1 MHNTAINLKT
11 VTPLWTGDAWT
22 ENKEI
27 KPQSFLGA
35 LRFWFEVYCYAVGIK
50 VGDYKTEKI
59 NAKEFAEEVEKLV
72 KKGIPVRQARRKA
85 LSRKISLPSQI
96 FGCNGYKGLFN
107 VKINSTDVSDEN
119 PLKIPEVIYKK
130 RSEKNEWK
138 TCKRSEFKSIRET
151 EGNKIHAWFFGL
163 PYFWGEVC
171 IEFTV
176 EEEGILRKIL
186 YPLLNFIQKYGLIGG
201 KNNLGY
207 GRVKFSGS
215 DIDISK
221 YNEFNF
227 EDFGLQNIDIKN
239 AVKECETIEEL
250 FNCGKIGLYK
260 KDENSEIADIR
271 ELNEIIKTLI
281 GLKSEKR
288 VSFNNSSQKRHYIF
302 GSIKRDEYKGMKG
315 PNATK
320 IIPWINKIDK
330 GYEYGFISL
339 VFLKD
344 KFKNND
350 GSVKDV
356 L

>member
-1 MHNTAINLKT
+1 MHNTSIVLET

-22 ENKEI
+22 ECKEI

-50 VGDYKTEKI
+50 VGDYRTEKI
-59 NAKEFAEEVEKLV
+59 NAKEIAEEVEGLV
-72 KKGIPVRQARRKA
+72 KRGIPVTQARRKA
-85 LSRKISLPSQI
+85 LSEKKISLPSQI

-107 VKINSTDVSDEN
+107 VKINSTDVGN

-130 RSEKNEWK
+130 RSEKNEWQ
-138 TCKRSEFKSIRET
+138 TCKRSEFKSIRKT
-151 EGNKIHAWFFGL
+151 EGNKIHAWFFGV
-163 PYFWGEVC
+163 PYFWGKAR
-171 IEFTV
+171 IEFAV
-176 EEEGILRKIL
+176 EEGDILQKVL

-207 GRVKFSGS
+207 GRVKFLSDIS
-215 DIDISK
+215 DIDISE
-221 YNEFNF
+221 YNKFNF
-227 EDFGLQNIDIKN
+227 EDFGEQSISIES
-239 AVKECETIEEL
+239 AVKECETVEEL
-250 FNCGKIGLYK
+250 FNCGKKIGLYK
-260 KDENSEIADIR
+260 ENQNSKITDIR
-271 ELNEIIKTLI
+271 EIIKTLI

-302 GSIKRDEYKGMKG
+302 GSTERDEYNGIKG

>member
-1 MHNTAINLKT
+1 MHNTSIVLKT

-22 ENKEI
+22 ECKEI

-59 NAKEFAEEVEKLV
+59 NAKEIAEEVEGLV
-72 KKGIPVRQARRKA
+72 KRGIPVRQARRKA

-107 VKINSTDVSDEN
+107 VKINSTDVSN

-130 RSEKNEWK
+130 RSEKNEWQ
-138 TCKRSEFKSIRET
+138 TCERSEFKSIRET
-151 EGNKIHAWFFGL
+151 EGNKIHSWFFGL
-163 PYFWGEVC
+163 PYFWGEAC

-176 EEEGILRKIL
+176 EEEGILQKVL

-207 GRVKFSGS
+207 GRVKFFGS

-227 EDFGLQNIDIKN
+227 EDFGLQNIDIES
-239 AVKECETIEEL
+239 AVKKCKTIEEL
-250 FNCGKIGLYK
+250 FNCEKIGLYK
-260 KDENSEIADIR
+260 ENQNSEITDIR
-271 ELNEIIKTLI
+271 EIIKTLI

-288 VSFNNSSQKRHYIF
+288 VSFNNSSQKRHYVF
-302 GSIKRDEYKGMKG
+302 GSIKRDKYEGIKG

-320 IIPWINKIDK
+320 IVPWINEIDER
-330 GYEYGFISL
+330 YEYGFISL

-350 GSVKDV
+350 GSVKNV

>member
-1 MHNTAINLKT
+1 MHNTTIVLKT
-11 VTPLWTGDAWT
+11 VTPLWTGDAWA

-59 NAKEFAEEVEKLV
+59 NAKEFAEEVEGLV
-72 KKGIPVRQARRKA
+72 KRGIPVRQARRKA

-107 VKINSTDVSDEN
+107 VKINSTDVSN
-119 PLKIPEVIYKK
+119 PLKIPGVIYKK
-130 RSEKNEWK
+130 QSEKNEWQ
-138 TCKRSEFKSIRET
+138 TCERKEFKKILNEFSRTQKTDED
-151 EGNKIHAWFFGL
+151 KIHAWFFGL

-176 EEEGILRKIL
+176 EEEGILQKIL

-207 GRVKFSGS
+207 GRVKFFGS

-260 KDENSEIADIR
+260 KDENSEITDI
-271 ELNEIIKTLI
+271 LEIIKILI
-281 GLKSEKR
+281 GSKSEKR
-288 VSFNNSSQKRHYIF
+288 LSFNKSSKERHYIF
-302 GSIKRDEYKGMKG
+302 GSIKRDEYKGIKG

-344 KFKNND
+344 KF
-350 GSVKDV
+350 
-356 L
+356 